1 MMLQINRRFLN
12 VFVPILGGII
22 FPQLKILVFLYILH
36 TGHRYMDTAYYHVN
50 LVPEKLRLL
59 FTYFCHNYFGW
70 YFGIAFGLQL
80 GNNLQW
86 VSLPLIFYNLITYQ
100 ILLLSF
106 WKTNP
111 MGGIVSVSILQY
123 FDGTPL
129 IYALI
134 DNVVAVYHS
143 PFVFVPEKLAFYGL
157 CVVFEMFRKK

>member
-1 MMLQINRRFLN
+1 
-12 VFVPILGGII
+12 
-22 FPQLKILVFLYILH
+22 
-36 TGHRYMDTAYYHVN
+36 
-50 LVPEKLRLL
+50 
-59 FTYFCHNYFGW
+59 
-70 YFGIAFGLQL
+70 
-80 GNNLQW
+80 
-86 VSLPLIFYNLITYQ
+86 
-100 ILLLSF
+100 
-106 WKTNP
+106 